1 MSGGGSSTSMN
12 IPEWA
17 VPYIQN
23 VGNQAEGMYS
33 SGDLGQVAGASGLQ
47 NAAFGAGANAMMST
61 AGQGL
66 DALQGQQGRLA
77 AMAESGGYDT
87 KALKDR
93 AILEAGQRTAQ
104 LGTAYGAS
112 GTLGSARQMVHQGAQ
127 DAATAA
133 EFATID
139 RDAAQQMFNN
149 RMAAESGIGQ
159 SVGASSQIAGNTAS
173 GLANLGNQQRG
184 ITQQELD
191 APWQSLQRYAST
203 IYGNPARSQTT
214 QGGK

>member
-1 MSGGGSSTSMN
+1 MSGGGSSTSSS

-17 VPYIQN
+17 QPYLEN
-23 VGNQAEGMYS
+23 VGRQAEGLYA
-33 SGDLGQVAGASGLQ
+33 SGDLGQVAGASALQ
-47 NAAFGAGANAMMST
+47 NAAFGPGANAMMST

-66 DALQGQQGRLA
+66 DTLQAQQGRLSE
-77 AMAESGGYDT
+77 MATSGGYDT
-87 KALKDR
+87 KALKDK

-184 ITQQELD
+184 INQQELD
-191 APWQSLQRYAST
+191 SGWQGLQRYAST
-203 IYGNPARSQTT
+203 IYGNPARQTT
-214 QGGK
+214 TSGGK